1 MSNPSPLC
9 KDCIHHHPR
18 PGKEALCARRW
29 VVIHTDHATGVSTP
43 NHKLC
48 QTVSSERTLGFLP
61 WRCGKDGKFFT
72 PAEETCDA

>member
-9 KDCIHHHPR
+9 KDCIHHHQR
-18 PGKEALCARRW
+18 RGKEALCTRRW
-29 VVIHTDHATGVSTP
+29 VVIHTDNATGVSSPSHT
-43 NHKLC
+43 LC

-72 PAEETCDA
+72 PAEETSDA